1 MENNNKLFSDECIN
15 AMNEAYQYA
24 QKKKFEFVTVDNFML
39 FVAKTQM
46 GRSIF
51 EAMQLNVN
59 EFYEHIEEYL
69 NENIPKSSDNGDKP
83 QWTIQLKALRD
94 QSVLLQQAGGQKS
107 KVDEGHIIVALF
119 HLNEEECFTLNYFDH
134 FGITRFD
141 IMSFIAHGKRKNDN
155 QNKSVSSAKDNAKVS
170 LNKFAINLNQKAKDG
185 KIDPVIGREKEIDK
199 AIEILCQ
206 RRKNN
211 PLLVGEP
218 GVGKTA
224 IAEGLA
230 RKIVL
235 GEVPSIISQFQIYS
249 LDMPSVLAGTKYRG
263 DFEER
268 LKNIIKEASADPN
281 IVLVIDEIHTLIGTG
296 SGTGTMDASNIL
308 KPALS
313 SGEIKVIGA
322 TTYEEYRKYF
332 EKEGALS
339 RRFQK
344 LDVVEPTVAESIE
357 ILKGIKSQ
365 FESFHGISY
374 TDSAIEAAVQLTTKY
389 INDRCLPDKAI
400 DVIDMAGSQA
410 KIKKDTKEIDEH
422 YISGV
427 VAAVARIPVDSVKET
442 EKFKLKNLDLTLK
455 KEIFGQNDA
464 IDKVVDN
471 IIYTRSNILNREKPI
486 GSFLFAG
493 PSGVGKTE
501 LAKQLS
507 KQLGV
512 QFIRFDMSEYMEKHT
527 VSRLVGSPPGYV
539 GHEQGGQL
547 TNTIRKHP
555 YCVLLL
561 DEIEKAHPDIFN
573 ILLQIM
579 DYATLTDN
587 EGKKANFQNVIVI
600 MTTNIGAAEMNKA
613 SIGFSKEDT
622 SHIDREAQVKKSFSP
637 EFYNRLDSVIQ
648 FNALNESMITDV
660 VIKHVKK
667 LQEALL
673 ENKVISIFTNEA
685 ISLIAKDGFDPK
697 LGARPIQRFIEKN
710 VAQKISKEVMFG
722 KLENGGEIKVD
733 VLDGKL
739 DIQYLHSYENKL
751 IEKKVSSDDTITQD
765 LFTDVDVQKEK
776 VAKSTKPTIT
786 RKRKKKDE

>member
-39 FVAKTQM
+39 FIAKTQM

-51 EAMQLNVN
+51 EAMQLNVS

-170 LNKFAINLNQKAKDG
+170 LNKFAINLNQKAKEG

-235 GEVPSIISQFQIYS
+235 GEVPAIISQFQIYS

-313 SGEIKVIGA
+313 SGELKVIGA

-344 LDVVEPTVAESIE
+344 LDVVEPTVTESIE

-400 DVIDMAGSQA
+400 DIIDMAGSQA
-410 KIKKDTKEIDEH
+410 KIKKDAKEIDEH

-427 VAAVARIPVDSVKET
+427 VATVARIPVDSVKET
-442 EKFKLKNLDLTLK
+442 EKFKLKNLDITLK

-501 LAKQLS
+501 LAKQLA

-673 ENKVISIFTNEA
+673 EKKVISIFTDEA
-685 ISLIAKDGFDPK
+685 INLIAKDGFDPK

-765 LFTDVDVQKEK
+765 LFTDVDVKKEK

>member
-39 FVAKTQM
+39 FIAKTQM

-51 EAMQLNVN
+51 EAMQLNVS

-141 IMSFIAHGKRKNDN
+141 IMSFIAHGKHKNDN

-235 GEVPSIISQFQIYS
+235 GEVPAIISQFQIYS

-313 SGEIKVIGA
+313 SGELKVIGA

-344 LDVVEPTVAESIE
+344 LDVVEPTVTESIE

-365 FESFHGISY
+365 FENFHGITY

-400 DVIDMAGSQA
+400 DIIDMAGSQA
-410 KIKKDTKEIDEH
+410 KIKKDAQEIDEH

-427 VAAVARIPVDSVKET
+427 VATVARIPVDSVKET
-442 EKFKLKNLDLTLK
+442 EKFKLKNLDFTLK

-501 LAKQLS
+501 LAKQLA

-673 ENKVISIFTNEA
+673 EKKVISIFTDEA
-685 ISLIAKDGFDPK
+685 IKLIAKDGFDPK

-765 LFTDVDVQKEK
+765 LFTDVDVKKEK

>member
-39 FVAKTQM
+39 FIAKTQM

-51 EAMQLNVN
+51 KAMQLNVN

-235 GEVPSIISQFQIYS
+235 GEVPAIISQFQIYS

-313 SGEIKVIGA
+313 SGELKVIGA

-344 LDVVEPTVAESIE
+344 LDVVEPTVTESIE

-410 KIKKDTKEIDEH
+410 KIKKDAQEIDEH

-427 VAAVARIPVDSVKET
+427 VATVARIPVDSVKET
-442 EKFKLKNLDLTLK
+442 EKFKLKNLDITLK

-501 LAKQLS
+501 LAKQLA

-673 ENKVISIFTNEA
+673 EKKVISIFTDEA
-685 ISLIAKDGFDPK
+685 IKLIAKDGFDPK

-765 LFTDVDVQKEK
+765 LFTDVDVKKEK

>member
-39 FVAKTQM
+39 FIAKTQM

-155 QNKSVSSAKDNAKVS
+155 QNKSVSSAKDNAKVA

-235 GEVPSIISQFQIYS
+235 GEVPAIISQFQIYS

-313 SGEIKVIGA
+313 SGELKVIGA

-344 LDVVEPTVAESIE
+344 LDVVEPTVTESIE

-365 FESFHGISY
+365 FENFHGITY

-400 DVIDMAGSQA
+400 DIIDMAGSQA
-410 KIKKDTKEIDEH
+410 KIKKDAQEIDAH

-427 VAAVARIPVDSVKET
+427 VATVARIPVDSVKET
-442 EKFKLKNLDLTLK
+442 EKFKLKNLDITLK

-501 LAKQLS
+501 LAKQLA

-673 ENKVISIFTNEA
+673 EKKVISIFTDEA
-685 ISLIAKDGFDPK
+685 IKLIAKDGFDPK

-765 LFTDVDVQKEK
+765 LFTDVDVKKEK

>member
-39 FVAKTQM
+39 FIAKTQM

-155 QNKSVSSAKDNAKVS
+155 QNKSVSSAKDNAKVA

-235 GEVPSIISQFQIYS
+235 GEVPAIISQFQIYS

-313 SGEIKVIGA
+313 SGELKVIGA

-344 LDVVEPTVAESIE
+344 LDVVEPTVTESIE

-365 FESFHGISY
+365 FENFHGITY

-400 DVIDMAGSQA
+400 DIIDMAGSQA
-410 KIKKDTKEIDEH
+410 KIKKDAQEIDEH

-427 VAAVARIPVDSVKET
+427 VATVARIPVDSVKET
-442 EKFKLKNLDLTLK
+442 EKFKLKNLDITLK

-501 LAKQLS
+501 LAKQLA

-673 ENKVISIFTNEA
+673 EKKVISIFTDEA
-685 ISLIAKDGFDPK
+685 IKLIAKDGFDPK

-765 LFTDVDVQKEK
+765 LFTDVDVKKEK

>member
-39 FVAKTQM
+39 FISKTQM

-235 GEVPSIISQFQIYS
+235 GEVPAIISQFQIYS

-313 SGEIKVIGA
+313 SGELKVIGA

-344 LDVVEPTVAESIE
+344 LDVVEPTVTESIE

-365 FESFHGISY
+365 FENFHGIIY

-410 KIKKDTKEIDEH
+410 KIKKDAQEIDEH

-427 VAAVARIPVDSVKET
+427 VATVARIPVDSVKET
-442 EKFKLKNLDLTLK
+442 EKFKLKNLDITLK

-501 LAKQLS
+501 LAKQLA

-673 ENKVISIFTNEA
+673 EKKVISIFTDEA
-685 ISLIAKDGFDPK
+685 IKLIAKDGFDPK

-739 DIQYLHSYENKL
+739 DIQYLHSYENNL